1 VRHTR
6 EEGAKRISNIKI
18 KKRGQKNM
26 TVNIKIMINMIKNI
40 KIEINMI
47 RNIKKVTN
55 IVQDKL
61 TMKIIKNIRRQ
72 KKELKIMKNHVT
84 NKEMKI
90 IETDQN
96 QRVGLDLILLQKMK
110 TNKRQ

>member
-1 VRHTR
+1 MRDTR
-6 EEGAKRISNIKI
+6 EEGSKRISNIKI